1 MAIITVTAQVNEKNT
16 RTVNTAKGDKK
27 IISVPLFEK
36 EKGSSVKVA
45 YGSAFLPDFIQ
56 LGDTVTV
63 SGRVQAKES
72 GEYVNYNFVFPTV
85 EKVFISNDN
94 SSQSQAK
101 QDLFGGSEPI
111 EVNTEDLPFQW
122 KVGYMY
128 TAEEKEQIID
138 IVDKMSLLK
147 QDFDGAFTWIKE
159 NVAMPFDFDGEQQ
172 FISDLKQLVKIN
184 ALKFGKIYEG
194 VLN

>member
-101 QDLFGGSEPI
+101 QDLFGSSEPI

-128 TAEEKEQIID
+128 TEEEREQIID

-147 QDFDGAFTWIKE
+147 RDFDGAFTWIKE

-172 FISDLKQLVKIN
+172 FISELKQLVKIN

-194 VLN
+194 VL

>member
-1 MAIITVTAQVNEKNT
+1 MAIITVTTQVNEKNT
-16 RTVNTAKGDKK
+16 RTVSTAKGDKK

-36 EKGSSVKVA
+36 EKGSNVKVA

-56 LGDTVTV
+56 LGDVVTI

-85 EKVFISNDN
+85 EKVFISND
-94 SSQSQAK
+94 SQAQAK

-111 EVNTEDLPFQW
+111 EVDESELPFQ

-128 TAEEKEQIID
+128 TAEEREQIID

-159 NVAMPFDFDGEQQ
+159 NVSMPFDFDGEQQ

>member
-1 MAIITVTAQVNEKNT
+1 MAIITTTAQVNEKNT
-16 RTVNTAKGDKK
+16 RTVSTAKGDKK

-36 EKGSSVKVA
+36 EKGSNVKVA

-56 LGDTVTV
+56 LGDVVTI

-85 EKVFISNDN
+85 EKVFISND
-94 SSQSQAK
+94 SQAQAK

-111 EVNTEDLPFQW
+111 EVDESELPFQ

-128 TAEEKEQIID
+128 TAEEREQIID

-159 NVAMPFDFDGEQQ
+159 NVSMPFDFDGEQQ

>member
-1 MAIITVTAQVNEKNT
+1 MAIITVTTQVNEKNT
-16 RTVNTAKGDKK
+16 RTVSTAKGDKK

-94 SSQSQAK
+94 NSQAQAK
-101 QDLFGGSEPI
+101 QDLFGDSEPI
-111 EVNTEDLPFQW
+111 EVNTEDLPFQ

-128 TAEEKEQIID
+128 TAEEREQIID
-138 IVDKMSLLK
+138 IVDKMSLLR

-159 NVAMPFDFDGEQQ
+159 NVSMPFDFDGEQQ

-194 VLN
+194 VLK